1 MNVDERIIK
10 YLGDE
15 LLPEEKALFEE
26 ELKSF
31 DELQRKFQKYVK
43 VKKETDHLRNLQLT
57 QQYTDNILPE
67 FHEKFD
73 KQRSVSFRKNLGYAF
88 GLMLVFVIS
97 IAVLNSFFNKQ
108 TEIADFTESLSTDQ
122 KIEVLKNL
130 NGETTIN
137 DIIPENISESD
148 FVSLIESDLQ
158 VDSEIAETY
167 NINYNEIVSGLTE
180 KEVENIYQ
188 KIINTNL
195 LEEASL

>member
-1 MNVDERIIK
+1 M
-10 YLGDE
+10 
-15 LLPEEKALFEE
+15 
-26 ELKSF
+26 
-31 DELQRKFQKYVK
+31 
-43 VKKETDHLRNLQLT
+43 
-57 QQYTDNILPE
+57 
-67 FHEKFD
+67 
-73 KQRSVSFRKNLGYAF
+73 
-88 GLMLVFVIS
+88 
-97 IAVLNSFFNKQ
+97 AVLNSVFNKQ